1 MEYRLPTVKDKRE
14 ISEYLE
20 EHFQNG
26 EKDIIFCQDTLIKD
40 YSKWVSQIQNNADI
54 GHGDWGK
61 SLLLLCY
68 DEHSIVGILVIRYEP
83 SPELEKLYGNIGY
96 GVRPSERNKGYAT
109 QMLRYALEV
118 CKEKG
123 LRRAFLGCH
132 SDNIASASVIKKCG
146 GILTMAI
153 KESEEIT
160 NHYYEINL

>member
-1 MEYRLPTVKDKRE
+1 MDIWICLRRFSKDE
-14 ISEYLE
+14 
-20 EHFQNG
+20 
-26 EKDIIFCQDTLIKD
+26 
-40 YSKWVSQIQNNADI
+40 
-54 GHGDWGK
+54 
-61 SLLLLCY
+61 
-68 DEHSIVGILVIRYEP
+68 
-83 SPELEKLYGNIGY
+83 IGY

-123 LRRAFLGCH
+123 MRRAFLGCH

-146 GILTMAI
+146 GILTKTI